1 MEAVMQLSLVIL
13 IAAVVALNVFALWYG
28 SDSRDGDDWINHRA

>member
-1 MEAVMQLSLVIL
+1 MQLSLVIL